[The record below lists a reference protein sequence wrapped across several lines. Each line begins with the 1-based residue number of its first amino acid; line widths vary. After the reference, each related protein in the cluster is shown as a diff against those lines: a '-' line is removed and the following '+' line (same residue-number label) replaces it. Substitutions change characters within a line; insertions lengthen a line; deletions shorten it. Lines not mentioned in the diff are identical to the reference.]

1 MFTLTGSFT
10 IPLDLAAAPEQVWSL
25 FADLPMR
32 RGWVKMPGPSSTAT
46 HEFDFRIGGGERL
59 TNTFVSGDTRE
70 ELENRTTFLDIVP
83 NERIIST
90 YTAIVAGSLR
100 WVSLVTVDLA
110 PTDTGTRLEW
120 TEQYSFANLSTP
132 DGADDVRHLVGGTR
146 LRLNGLVAAAERI

>member
-100 WVSLVTVDLA
+100 WVSLV
-110 PTDTGTRLEW
+110 
-120 TEQYSFANLSTP
+120 
-132 DGADDVRHLVGGTR
+132 
-146 LRLNGLVAAAERI
+146 